1 MTNDLFYSVVPIL
14 VIGLIGLIFGGL
26 FGYLLASSL
35 KGADNRGEKK
45 PGEQYV
51 QALRVWRDRR
61 SGKLVVDLDGNYYAS
76 LEKMP
81 MRWRS
86 SLQETL
92 DDLKF
97 FIGAV
102 NPIER
107 IASYAQPAEIAKEIP
122 LAAAAAG
129 SLAAS
134 AAAAANQVGI
144 ADLDL
149 AAKQEREEILARAI
163 VQQNLPKD
171 PKEKEKEPEA
181 PKSIVAQ
188 IDKILQ
194 DRLPNTSLRERSIR
208 LMELPEQ
215 GMVVMV
221 DGKSYDGVG
230 EVQEEEVRK
239 LIQICV
245 AEWENII

>member
-1 MTNDLFYSVVPIL
+1 MTNDLFYTFVPIL

-26 FGYLLASSL
+26 FGYLLAGSQKSAGD
-35 KGADNRGEKK
+35 KAEKT

-51 QALRVWRDRR
+51 QAVRVWRDRR

-76 LEKMP
+76 MDKMP
-81 MRWRS
+81 TRWRS

-97 FIGAV
+97 FTGAV
-102 NPIER
+102 NPLDR
-107 IASYAQPAEIAKEIP
+107 VASYAQPVETGQVVPSAVMPAVISATGQPGAESHTSF
-122 LAAAAAG
+122 AG
-129 SLAAS
+129 
-134 AAAAANQVGI
+134 
-144 ADLDL
+144 LDPV
-149 AAKQEREEILARAI
+149 AKQAREEILARAI
-163 VQQNLPKD
+163 VQQNLPK
-171 PKEKEKEPEA
+171 EKEKEPEA
-181 PKSIVAQ
+181 ILSIAAQ

-194 DRLPNTSLRERSIR
+194 DKLPNTPLRERTIR

-221 DGKSYDGVG
+221 DGKSFDGVG
-230 EVQEEEVRK
+230 DVQEDEVRQ

-245 AEWENII
+245 AEWEKTT